1 MKLLSVFCLLLIAFG
16 GLSQKES
23 DKLRAKQRELQKKIK
38 YTKQLIGNTKNK
50 ERLTMTELG
59 IINQQIAYRDE
70 LISLYGNQLKSVEK
84 QIEENRKRIKQ
95 LEEEIVV
102 LKDKYAKLIFFAYKH
117 RNSVKDNSLMWFS
130 GEDINKTY
138 LRMKYLNQIAKY
150 RKLQVEL
157 IKKTQIKLAKKEAEL
172 QSDIAKK
179 KEILDSKDKEKQQF
193 QNDKDKQKELLTSL
207 RQEENKL
214 KEELDDQEEKKR
226 RLSAAIRRAIEKE
239 IAAQAKKNNSNN
251 KYGSTP
257 EAKLA
262 GKSFAANKG
271 RLPWPVLKGGITGKY
286 GKQAHPVLAGVYTQ
300 NNGVDIS
307 TSKGAVMR
315 SVFAGKVT
323 SVLIIPGA
331 GKVVMVSHGNYR
343 TVYANLQEIYVSK
356 GDNVSAKQEIGV
368 LLPAE
373 GGATSEAHFE
383 IWKIDGGNMQKQNPS
398 YWLAR

>member
-1 MKLLSVFCLLLIAFG
+1 MKLFSVFCLILCTLNAF
-16 GLSQKES
+16 SQKES
-23 DKLRAKQRELQKKIK
+23 DKLRAKQRELQKKIT
-38 YTKQLIGNTKNK
+38 YTKELIGNTKNQ

-59 IINQQIAYRDE
+59 IINQQIAYRNE
-70 LISLYGNQLKSVEK
+70 LISLYGNQLKSVER
-84 QIEENRKRIKQ
+84 QIDANRKKIAQ
-95 LEEEIVV
+95 LEDEIVV
-102 LKDKYAKLIFFAYKH
+102 LKEKYAKLIFFAYKH

-157 IKKTQIKLAKKEAEL
+157 IRKTQAELAKKETKL
-172 QSDIAKK
+172 QADIAKK
-179 KEILDSKDKEKQQF
+179 KEILSSKDKEKQQF
-193 QNDKDKQKELLTSL
+193 QNDKDKQREILSSL
-207 RQEENKL
+207 KQEQNKL
-214 KEELDDQEEKKR
+214 KDQLDDQEEKKR

-239 IAAQAKKNNSNN
+239 IAAQAKKNNGTN

-257 EAKLA
+257 ESKLA

-271 RLPWPVLKGGITGKY
+271 RLPWPVIKGEITGKY
-286 GKQAHPVLAGVYTQ
+286 GKQPHPVLAGVYTQ

-307 TSKGAVMR
+307 TTKGAVMR

-343 TVYANLQEIYVSK
+343 TVYANLQEIYVAK
-356 GDNVSAKQEIGV
+356 GDKVSAKQEIGV
-368 LLPAE
+368 LLPKE
-373 GGATSEAHFE
+373 GGSTSEAHFE
-383 IWKIDGGNMQKQNPS
+383 IWKIDGGNMQKQNPQ